1 MLQEQRVDETGGHRT
16 GSPSGRGFAVLF
28 ALARTGHSDSGDLRA
43 RLGLREPEYDSL
55 VGDLESKHLLAV
67 SAKAEGRTVK
77 LSLRLTERGEK
88 ELVRLL
94 EQMCE
99 LPEKQ

>member
-1 MLQEQRVDETGGHRT
+1 MLQEQRIDEAGDHLTGT
-16 GSPSGRGFAVLF
+16 PSGRGFAVLF
-28 ALARTGHSDSGDLRA
+28 ALARSGRSDSGDLRT
-43 RLGLREPEYDSL
+43 RLGLGEPEYDSL
-55 VGDLESKHLLAV
+55 VGDLENRRLLTV
-67 SAKAEGRTVK
+67 SGRGEGRTVR
-77 LSLRLTERGEK
+77 LTLRLTEKGEK